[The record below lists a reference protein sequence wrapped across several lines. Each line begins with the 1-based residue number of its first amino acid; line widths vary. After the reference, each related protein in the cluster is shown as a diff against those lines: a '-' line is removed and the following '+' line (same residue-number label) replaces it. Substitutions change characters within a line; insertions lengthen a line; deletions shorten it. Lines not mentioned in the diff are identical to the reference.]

1 MFKYQ
6 NSSFRV
12 KNLILL
18 EAIRHLH
25 ISHSA
30 PYLPPVPPP
39 PNFASPL
46 FFISPGSDYSHPKR
60 NRPLSISKNP
70 DFQNEARCTTFLV
83 KMSFICMRMMISI
96 AKAEHLPSFWNRGQ
110 GELGNGLLKTYA
122 IEKFWGQT
130 RCIMGDA
137 QVAYRLMLAGCKF
150 NKLCFQNST
159 TVERTNKDE

>member
-30 PYLPPVPPP
+30 PYLPPVPPPP

-83 KMSFICMRMMISI
+83 KMSFICMRMKNDFHIKGWAPTLVLKQRPGGTRKWPI
-96 AKAEHLPSFWNRGQ
+96 ENLCHWKI
-110 GELGNGLLKTYA
+110 LG
-122 IEKFWGQT
+122 
-130 RCIMGDA
+130 
-137 QVAYRLMLAGCKF
+137 
-150 NKLCFQNST
+150 
-159 TVERTNKDE
+159 TNKVHCGRCASGLSPHAGWL